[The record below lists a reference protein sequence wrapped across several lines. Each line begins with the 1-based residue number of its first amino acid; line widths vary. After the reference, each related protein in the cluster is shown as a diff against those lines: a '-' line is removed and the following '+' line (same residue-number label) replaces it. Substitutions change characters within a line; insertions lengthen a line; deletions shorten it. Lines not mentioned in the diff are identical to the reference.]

1 MNILR
6 GPGTPLIEKEL
17 YVSSNSTYLLFLAQY
32 GRNFSTIGEGEG
44 RTTRGRSKMLDRR
57 VWKEVIKLAR
67 GDKTCRK
74 SNELIGNCF
83 SEHGRVIR

>member
-1 MNILR
+1 MLR
-6 GPGTPLIEKEL
+6 GPGIGKDMPYLLSYMLAITPLVCYFCTV
-17 YVSSNSTYLLFLAQY
+17 YV
-32 GRNFSTIGEGEG
+32 RNFSTMKKKK
-44 RTTRGRSKMLDRR
+44 RTTRGRSEILDRR

-67 GDKTCRK
+67 VDKTCRK